1 MRRDLSK
8 FSGTTFDLLI
18 VGGGIVGAGIAWDAS
33 LRGLSCA
40 LIEQGEFAS
49 GTSSKTTKLIHGG
62 LRYLEQLDFGL
73 VRESL
78 KERQTLFRIAPQ
90 LVRPL
95 PFLIPVRGRNP
106 RPWLLVRLGI
116 ALYDWLAGPPPEQR
130 HRFLR
135 GNEAEK
141 AEPALKGGEVERA
154 AVYTDGQMD
163 DAGLVL
169 AVLEAAERS
178 GVVLANHVRVV
189 GWRMEQG
196 RVQGAEVE
204 DAQGNGR
211 FSIRA
216 RQVVNATGPWADQ
229 LRRLADPVAAAIVR
243 PSKGIHLV
251 YPSLG
256 LRHALV
262 LSSER
267 DGRIFFLI
275 PWKGQTLIGTT
286 DTDYEGDPGRA
297 EATPEEIDYLIQGTN
312 RCLPSLRIQ
321 RERVIS
327 TFAGVRPLV
336 AREGKDPWAISRRHL
351 IHEDPNGLISV
362 VGGKFTTFR
371 KIAEEVVDRL
381 TSRFP
386 DRRLRPCVTA
396 ESSLHPVS
404 GRGD

>member
-1 MRRDLSK
+1 MKRDLSK
-8 FSGTTFDLLI
+8 FHGATFDLLI
-18 VGGGIVGAGIAWDAS
+18 VGGGIVGSGIAWDAS

-106 RPWLLVRLGI
+106 RPWPLVRFGI
-116 ALYDWLAGPPPEQR
+116 ALYDWLAGPPPKQR

-141 AEPALKGGEVERA
+141 AEPALQGGKVERA

-169 AVLEAAERS
+169 AVMEAAERS
-178 GVVLANHVRVV
+178 GAVLANHVCVV

-196 RVQGAEVE
+196 RVQGAEVQ
-204 DAQGNGR
+204 DAQGGGR

-216 RQVVNATGPWADQ
+216 RQVVNATGPWADR
-229 LRRLADPVAAAIVR
+229 LRRLADPNAPAIVR

-262 LSSER
+262 LSSQR

-297 EATPEEIDYLIQGTN
+297 EATPEEVEYLIEGTN
-312 RCLPSLRIQ
+312 RCLPSLNIR
-321 RERVIS
+321 RDKVIS

-351 IHEDPNGLISV
+351 IHEDPNGLVSV

-381 TSRFP
+381 AARFP
-386 DRRLRPCVTA
+386 DRKLALCRTA
-396 ESSLHPVS
+396 REKLVVDKSK
-404 GRGD
+404 